1 MPYIGNQPAEQF
13 TSFATQ
19 TFSVS
24 ATTSYTLD
32 HAVTNEN
39 EIALF
44 VNNVR
49 QQPGSGKAY
58 TATGTALTLSAAT
71 ASTDTMYCV
80 FLGRALQTVTPATN
94 SITGSMINYPLTTFS
109 STGIDDNA
117 DATAI
122 TINSSEQVGIGTT
135 SPDRELTVGGVAN
148 ARIGILTTD
157 NSSGASQLHFGDADN
172 SQIGRIYYDH
182 SDNSM
187 RFHTNN
193 SEFVRIDSSGRTF
206 IGTTDSSLYNNT
218 SGTGW
223 FVIDGNM
230 QVATNGNA
238 IGDFNRMSSDG
249 NLINFYQAGN
259 AEGHISVSGSTVSY
273 GGFTGT
279 HWSRFTDNSKPTIL
293 KGTVLETLDEMCDW
307 YNLEFDITDEE
318 GNTNTK
324 KIHHVLT
331 DTQSVGDT
339 VTYNYEGTDY
349 QATIVKEADIKH
361 MKSKVSDTT
370 DAKNVYGVF
379 YGWDEDGEGYNDFW
393 VASVGSFVV
402 RIHKDQTVVKGD
414 LLQSNGD
421 GTAKKQSDDNIKSST
436 FAKVLSN
443 TKIETYSD
451 GSYIVPCSLMC

>member
-109 STGIDDNA
+109 STGIDDNG

-193 SEFVRIDSSGRTF
+193 SEFVRIDNSGRTF